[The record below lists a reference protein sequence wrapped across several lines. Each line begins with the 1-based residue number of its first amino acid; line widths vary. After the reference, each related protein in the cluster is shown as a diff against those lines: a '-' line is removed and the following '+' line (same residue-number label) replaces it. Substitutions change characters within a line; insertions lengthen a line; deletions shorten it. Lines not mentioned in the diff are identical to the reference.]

1 MDLLTIPLK
10 ASSPTPLYRQLYSY
24 LREEILTGRLASGD
38 RLPSKR
44 QLSGQLG
51 ISQNTVIAAYEQLVE
66 EGYLLVKPQSGYY
79 VCQLDKLPEPVFVPP
94 AMEKPT
100 QCADNLYDFT
110 PHGVDQAC
118 FPFSTW
124 RRLYREVITE
134 TERTL
139 MSAGDPQGEYAL
151 RAAIAAYLHRS
162 RGVVCTPEQIIIS
175 SGTEVLFQLLI
186 QILPSDCLYAL
197 ENPGYAK
204 LGRLFFGCRAAFAAV
219 DLDRYGIR
227 PDLLRK
233 SGAAV
238 ACITPS
244 HQFPTGTIM
253 PVRRRTE
260 LLHWAAEQPERY
272 LIEDDYDSEF
282 KHEGRSIPALQGM
295 DTRHRVIYMGT
306 FSKSI
311 SSAMRVS
318 YMVLP
323 IPLLTV
329 YQKRLTFYHCPVP
342 LLEQL
347 VLCRFME
354 NGSFERHLN
363 RMRVLYRKKHDV
375 LLEELRRQLPKAE
388 ILDANAGLH
397 LLLRLPGPLSAEA
410 IVQRGEKQAV
420 KLYSLTDCF
429 LSPSAQTY
437 PAGGAAWLLLG
448 YAQIPLDRLP
458 DAVRLLR
465 RIIENG

>member
-1 MDLLTIPLK
+1 MWRK
-10 ASSPTPLYRQLYSY
+10 AIFWSSRRAAITCVSSTNCPNPSSYHRQWKNQPNAPITSTTSPRTAWIRRAFLFPHGAGFIGRSSPKPSA
-24 LREEILTGRLASGD
+24 RL
-38 RLPSKR
+38 
-44 QLSGQLG
+44 
-51 ISQNTVIAAYEQLVE
+51 
-66 EGYLLVKPQSGYY
+66 
-79 VCQLDKLPEPVFVPP
+79 CPP
-94 AMEKPT
+94 
-100 QCADNLYDFT
+100 
-110 PHGVDQAC
+110 
-118 FPFSTW
+118 
-124 RRLYREVITE
+124 
-134 TERTL
+134 
-139 MSAGDPQGEYAL
+139 GDPQGEYAL

-175 SGTEVLFQLLI
+175 SGTEFLFQLLI

-397 LLLRLPGPLSAEA
+397 LLLLPAWTAERRSHRAARGKASCQA
-410 IVQRGEKQAV
+410 I
-420 KLYSLTDCF
+420 
-429 LSPSAQTY
+429 
-437 PAGGAAWLLLG
+437 
-448 YAQIPLDRLP
+448 
-458 DAVRLLR
+458 
-465 RIIENG
+465 